1 MKTNKASLDLQ
12 KQSRE
17 VGRELIIF
25 HHLTEELIIKTHV
38 HIPPSLLQSL
48 QTVLKGYFTKVQK
61 ELPVRIIYILST
73 DKTNSGHFTSNS
85 AEDSVPGLCGLP
97 PDLWPQGHRQPWC

>member
-25 HHLTEELIIKTHV
+25 H
-38 HIPPSLLQSL
+38 
-48 QTVLKGYFTKVQK
+48 F
-61 ELPVRIIYILST
+61 T
-73 DKTNSGHFTSNS
+73 DKN
-85 AEDSVPGLCGLP
+85 
-97 PDLWPQGHRQPWC
+97 